1 VFTKAELLRDV
12 WGIRSPGIRTRTVDS
27 HASRLR
33 RKLEAAGVENVVVNE
48 WGRGYRLLL

>member
-12 WGIRSPGIRTRTVDS
+12 WGIRSTGIRTRTVDS

-33 RKLEAAGVENVVVNE
+33 RKLEAAGAENVVVNE